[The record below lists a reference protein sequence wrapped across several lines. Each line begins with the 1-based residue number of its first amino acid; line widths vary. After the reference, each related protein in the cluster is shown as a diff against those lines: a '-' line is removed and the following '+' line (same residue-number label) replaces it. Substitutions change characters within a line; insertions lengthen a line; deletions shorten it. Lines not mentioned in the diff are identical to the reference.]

1 MKLSQSNKSI
11 VDDKQCRGGRGP
23 ILKPLLRKK
32 ELAMSSRRSGEQL
45 PEESV
50 ENLSLNLKLD
60 WTKNPKPHYK
70 CAMYGGMG

>member
-1 MKLSQSNKSI
+1 MKLSQSSKSI

-32 ELAMSSRRSGEQL
+32 ELAMSYRRFGEQL

-50 ENLSLNLKLD
+50 ENLSLN
-60 WTKNPKPHYK
+60 
-70 CAMYGGMG
+70 